1 MFWVPRE
8 SQLQDIHICCSEAE
22 GEQKVSTLHRFSKQV
37 YDSELCF
44 FIANESGELFL
55 ALQTPLIWIDED
67 SSKNLLS

>member
-8 SQLQDIHICCSEAE
+8 SQLQDIHFCFSEAE

-44 FIANESGELFL
+44 FIAHESGELFL
-55 ALQTPLIWIDED
+55 TLQTPLIWIGED
-67 SSKNLLS
+67 SKNLLS